1 MQTGTG
7 SGHCACGAG
16 GCGGDPLKKF
26 ESFTISQLIEHI
38 ATRHHA
44 YLKVE
49 LPKIRTQFELVASK
63 YGDELPVLQY
73 LLGLYEAFD
82 EEMGRHLLK
91 EEDVLFPILR
101 KLELSQTA
109 PRYDFGSIVEP
120 LRALFQDHR
129 GFESM
134 LTEIQKRTGNFSP
147 PPKAG
152 SDLVALLEALRS
164 LTEDTAMHSE
174 LEDRVL
180 FQKAAEAE
188 ARLKGRNTGEVT
200 WKR

>member
-1 MQTGTG
+1 MQENMG
-7 SGHCACGAG
+7 SGQCGCGAG
-16 GCGGDPLKKF
+16 GCGGNPLKKF
-26 ESFTISQLIEHI
+26 ESFTLSQLIDHLL
-38 ATRHHA
+38 TRHHA
-44 YLKVE
+44 YLKAE
-49 LPKIRTQFELVASK
+49 LPKILKQFEFVASK

-73 LLGLYEAFD
+73 LFGLYEAFD

-101 KLELSQTA
+101 KLELATTA
-109 PRYDFGSIVEP
+109 PQFDFGSIVEP

-134 LTEIQKRTGNFSP
+134 LTEIQKRTGNFCP
-147 PPKAG
+147 PPNAG
-152 SDLVALLEALRS
+152 SDLVALLESLRN

-188 ARLKGRNTGEVT
+188 ARLKGRSTGEVT